1 MRVDRR
7 NLRKGLLAAG
17 FMLGAPTAVGLAS
30 GLPLIA
36 LGCALHF
43 WSKGCLEQNRRLI
56 TAGPYRF
63 VRNPFYLANALI
75 DAGLCVVI
83 AQTWIA
89 VLFAVLW
96 AFAYRDTIA
105 REEGHLAEI
114 FPDEYPRYAATV
126 PRLFPTG
133 ARWSASDVV
142 GAFSLDND
150 GLARGQEYARLL
162 GIAIGP
168 AVVVAGALLRRVGRD
183 LLTPEYEWA
192 LAFIVGLPVVW
203 VVKLAVAEA
212 FRRPESAL
220 LGVDLGSGARW
231 ACVVGSAGLALA
243 LVPVLPTFAPVAAG
257 WCGLALLDTLAAR
270 RAPVDAARSRW
281 RYHGPAVA
289 GSTLA
294 CVALVI
300 RQIGIV
306 T

>member
-17 FMLGAPTAVGLAS
+17 FVLGAPTAARLAS

-83 AQTWIA
+83 GQVWIA
-89 VLFAVLW
+89 IPFAVLW
-96 AFAYRDTIA
+96 LLAYHDTIA
-105 REEGHLAEI
+105 REEGHLAAL
-114 FPDEYPRYAATV
+114 FPVEYRRYRATV
-126 PRLFPTG
+126 PRLLPSG
-133 ARWSASDVV
+133 RRWPAGDVV

-168 AVVVAGALLRRVGRD
+168 AVVVAGALLRRDGLD
-183 LLTPEYEWA
+183 LLLPERAWA
-192 LAFIVGLPVVW
+192 LAFVVGLLVLW

-220 LGVDLGSGARW
+220 LGMDLGAGARW
-231 ACVVGSAGLALA
+231 ACVVGFVALA
-243 LVPVLPTFAPVAAG
+243 LTLLPTLPALAPIAAG
-257 WCGLALLDTLAAR
+257 WCTLALVDTLAAR
-270 RAPVDAARSRW
+270 RAPVGAARSRW
-281 RYHGPAVA
+281 RYHRPAVA
-289 GSTLA
+289 GSL
-294 CVALVI
+294 LVSVWFAVW
-300 RQIGIV
+300 QFGV
-306 T
+306 GA